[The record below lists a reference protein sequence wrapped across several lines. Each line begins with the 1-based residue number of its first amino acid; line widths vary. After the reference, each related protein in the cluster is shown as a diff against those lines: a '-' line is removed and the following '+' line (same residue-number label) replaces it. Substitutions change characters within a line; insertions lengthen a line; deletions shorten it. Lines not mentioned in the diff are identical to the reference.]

1 MSEEYAKD
9 TEGGLWKRVG
19 SADGGSGSS
28 GGNGGCGPKGCAVVV
43 LLVLAFGAWQ
53 LYSSGFSEK
62 FLSRAGK
69 ADVPAESVHKETGT
83 SGLTDVQRNWAA
95 VSVPELYEKYAA
107 FERSV
112 DDVRRQIAQME
123 EDGANDAETLRTI
136 RRSSAY
142 ATANS
147 KLEIYE
153 RQMAEL
159 KDEIVRRRAAALAES
174 VAAETEADR
183 IFSATRSREASASDV
198 SASAADDD
206 GAGTETREPEP
217 EPETPRSAPAP
228 EATDDSDSVPAREAT
243 PAEKKALATDALVD
257 AFDADDREAARA
269 RILDADLSDPRV
281 LVAAINSKIA
291 SPQTLRYIIAHG
303 GGANAPLPGTELPP
317 LYYAILAK
325 RADFVRALLASG
337 ANPNASVKLNGRVLT
352 LRQLAAERDEACR
365 REIFFAEK

>member
-53 LYSSGFSEK
+53 VYSSGVAGK
-62 FLSRAGK
+62 FLSRADK

-83 SGLTDVQRNWAA
+83 AGLTDVQRNWAA

-112 DDVRRQIAQME
+112 DDVRCQIAQME

-136 RRSSAY
+136 RETPTYVSAQRRLALY
-142 ATANS
+142 NFE
-147 KLEIYE
+147 LEN
-153 RQMAEL
+153 L
-159 KDEIVRRRAAALAES
+159 KSQIIRARAAALAS
-174 VAAETEADR
+174 AAFLKTEADR
-183 IFSATRSREASASDV
+183 IFEAERS
-198 SASAADDD
+198 
-206 GAGTETREPEP
+206 TEIV
-217 EPETPRSAPAP
+217 ETPGPEKGKPATEP
-228 EATDDSDSVPAREAT
+228 KNSSRAKPKPSTVPKAV
-243 PAEKKALATDALVD
+243 EKKKGATEALIRALAEGDRVSTRARLVD
-257 AFDADDREAARA
+257 ADS
-269 RILDADLSDPRV
+269 SDPRV
-281 LVAAINSKIA
+281 LIAAIKSSA
-291 SPQTLRYIIAHG
+291 AEPYLLRYIIAHG
-303 GGANAPLPGTELPP
+303 GNANAPLPGTELPP

-337 ANPNASVKLNGRVLT
+337 ADPNASVKLNGRVLT
-352 LRQLAAERDEACR
+352 LRQLAAECDEACR
-365 REIFFAEK
+365 REIVFAEK